1 MEYRTN
7 DGVEFFVL
15 PDGARCT
22 YTKKHPDN
30 METCPKDDGDICVP
44 EECGY
49 YKEYDGYERRAKN
62 ERPD

>member
-7 DGVEFFVL
+7 DGVKFFVL

-22 YTKKHPDN
+22 YTKKNPDN
-30 METCPKDDGDICVP
+30 METCPKDGSNICVP

-49 YKEYDGYERRAKN
+49 YKEYDGYEKKGK
-62 ERPD
+62 E